1 MTVENLPVR
10 MGLDAELKARRH
22 YRLRLCLKCLWGWK
36 RVAHH
41 AHLAE
46 VRWVTRDGRRV
57 ALRKEVAERMESHL
71 LAWRRWTHV
80 SREAAR
86 RYGAPLP
93 GGEIST
99 STA

>member
-57 ALRKEVAERMESHL
+57 ALRKEVA
-71 LAWRRWTHV
+71 RRLPV
-80 SREAAR
+80 PVGAAR
-86 RYGAPLP
+86 RRR
-93 GGEIST
+93 T
-99 STA
+99 SILGTA